1 MTNNI
6 SPVTIV
12 GAGLAGFEA
21 AWQLAKRGV
30 PVKLIDMKPQ
40 KYSPAHK
47 SPGFAELVCS
57 NSLKAEHLTNA
68 SGLLKAELRALDSL
82 ILSAAEASRVPAG
95 GALAVDRRLFSDRI
109 TEAVKRLRLSSR
121 STAFNI
127 FRPETAIN
135 PYRAIQTPP
144 MTQEGIEAM
153 SATKGVMKE
162 KITQPTAAARIVT
175 TEAFLVIATQP
186 TLSP

>member
-1 MTNNI
+1 MMFVRIPRIRAAAI
-6 SPVTIV
+6 SVIVT
-12 GAGLAGFEA
+12 E
-21 AWQLAKRGV
+21 
-30 PVKLIDMKPQ
+30 PKLML
-40 KYSPAHK
+40 SP
-47 SPGFAELVCS
+47 P
-57 NSLKAEHLTNA
+57 
-68 SGLLKAELRALDSL
+68 
-82 ILSAAEASRVPAG
+82 IPAM
-95 GALAVDRRLFSDRI
+95 RI

-121 STAFNI
+121 STAFSI

-153 SATKGVMKE
+153 SAMKGVMNE